1 MKTFSFTSI
10 GLCVVGFL
18 LLLFNYLNPK
28 FNEPL
33 VMVGFVAM
41 LVGTIFSFVAFA
53 KNEAGFLKF
62 IAAGAFFV
70 VTFLVCALEPFQII
84 RMMAWLKN

>member
-1 MKTFSFTSI
+1 MKAFSFTSM
-10 GLCVVGFL
+10 GLCIVGFVL
-18 LLLFNYLNPK
+18 LLINYLNAK

-33 VMVGFVAM
+33 VLIGFIAM
-41 LVGTIFSFVAFA
+41 LIGTIFSFVAFA

-70 VTFLVCALEPFQII
+70 VTFLICALDPFQVI

>member
-1 MKTFSFTSI
+1 LKAFSFTSM
-10 GLCVVGFL
+10 GLCIVGFVL
-18 LLLFNYLNPK
+18 LLINYLNAK

-33 VMVGFVAM
+33 VLIGFIAM
-41 LVGTIFSFVAFA
+41 LIGTIFSFVAFA

-70 VTFLVCALEPFQII
+70 VTFLICALDPFQVI

>member
-1 MKTFSFTSI
+1 LKAFSFTSM
-10 GLCVVGFL
+10 GLCIVGFVL
-18 LLLFNYLNPK
+18 LLINYLNAK

-33 VMVGFVAM
+33 VLIGFIAM
-41 LVGTIFSFVAFA
+41 LMGTIFSFVAFA

-70 VTFLVCALEPFQII
+70 VTFLICALDPFQVI

>member
-1 MKTFSFTSI
+1 M
-10 GLCVVGFL
+10 GLCIVGFVL
-18 LLLFNYLNPK
+18 LLINYLYAK

-33 VMVGFVAM
+33 VLIGFIAM

-62 IAAGAFFV
+62 FAAGAFFV
-70 VTFLVCALEPFQII
+70 VTFLICALDPFQVI

>member
-1 MKTFSFTSI
+1 MKAFSFTSM
-10 GLCVVGFL
+10 GLCIVGFVL
-18 LLLFNYLNPK
+18 LLINYLNAK

-33 VMVGFVAM
+33 VLIGFIAM
-41 LVGTIFSFVAFA
+41 LMGTIFSFVAFA

-70 VTFLVCALEPFQII
+70 VTFLICALDPFQVI

>member
-1 MKTFSFTSI
+1 MKTFSIVSV
-10 GLCVVGFL
+10 GLCIVGFSL
-18 LLLFNYLNPK
+18 LLSNYLSTK
-28 FNEPL
+28 FNEPV
-33 VMVGFVAM
+33 VMIGFIAM

-53 KNEAGFLKF
+53 KNELGFLKF

-70 VTFLVCALEPFQII
+70 VTFLVCALDPFQVI

>member
-1 MKTFSFTSI
+1 MRTFSIISV
-10 GLCVVGFL
+10 GLCIVGFAL
-18 LLLFNYLNPK
+18 LLSNYLNTK
-28 FNEPL
+28 FNEPV

-41 LVGTIFSFVAFA
+41 LLGTIFSFVAFA
-53 KNEAGFLKF
+53 KNELGFLKF

-70 VTFLVCALEPFQII
+70 VAFLVCALDPFQVI